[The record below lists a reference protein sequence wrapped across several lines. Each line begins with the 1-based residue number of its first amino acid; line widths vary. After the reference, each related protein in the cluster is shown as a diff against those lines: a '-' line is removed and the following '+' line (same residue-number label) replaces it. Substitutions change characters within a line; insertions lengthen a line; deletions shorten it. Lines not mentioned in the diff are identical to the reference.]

1 MYECTKV
8 GQPRSHFGKGNVS
21 EAVEFCMRA
30 VCKTELR
37 LQKIQTALASTK
49 EKNRNT
55 APDNK
60 LVKVRFN

>member
-8 GQPRSHFGKGNVS
+8 GQSSSHFGKGNVS
-21 EAVEFCMRA
+21 EAVEFCMCA
-30 VCKTELR
+30 VCKAQLR
-37 LQKIQTALASTK
+37 LQKIKTALASIK

-55 APDNK
+55 APDNE

>member
-1 MYECTKV
+1 
-8 GQPRSHFGKGNVS
+8 
-21 EAVEFCMRA
+21 MRA